1 MNPAALERLLA
12 IRDGLEPLPK
22 LYASLGLQVVSA
34 EVGSVRIHLLP
45 MDGHTNPH
53 GFMGGGVIAT
63 VLDTSTA
70 WVCDTMCAPGEACVT
85 IDLNVNFL
93 RPVRI
98 DDSVLLAHA
107 TMVHSGSRI
116 MVAEGK
122 LWQADGKLV
131 ATAKSTC
138 MVVASDPV
146 TRPRG
151 SSVDRLSK

>member
-1 MNPAALERLLA
+1 M
-12 IRDGLEPLPK
+12 
-22 LYASLGLQVVSA
+22 
-34 EVGSVRIHLLP
+34 HLVP
-45 MDGHTNPH
+45 IDGHANPH
-53 GFMGGGVIAT
+53 GFVGGGVIAT

-98 DDSVLLAHA
+98 DDGELLADA
-107 TMVHSGSRI
+107 TIVHSGSRI

-138 MVVASDPV
+138 MVVACDRV
-146 TRPRG
+146 GRPRG
-151 SSVDRLSK
+151 SSADQIMNEEL